1 MNIIYPLAFVGLSL
15 TIIATIAIFPVFF
28 NRRDLD
34 EANGYEKD
42 EQ

>member
-1 MNIIYPLAFVGLSL
+1 MNIIYPIAFVTLSL
-15 TIIATIAIFPVFF
+15 AIMATIALFPIFF

-34 EANGYEKD
+34 EANDQEED